1 MTELEKYKAAFN
13 EACKQLATYDT
24 SNAQVADKI
33 MDKVERCL
41 FTKLSD
47 MATLQGWRFV
57 NHEDYVV
64 IDTDQ
69 GIDVYVY
76 EDGKAEYCVTGC
88 YNSGSDDMEINMKV
102 LSKLKRNVDDIVKK
116 VLKKN

>member
-24 SNAQVADKI
+24 SNTQVAEKI

-41 FTKLSD
+41 FTKLCD
-47 MATLQGWRFV
+47 AAIQNGWRF
-57 NHEDYVV
+57 NSHEDYVV

-69 GIDVYVY
+69 GIDAYVY
-76 EDGKAEYCVTGC
+76 EDGRAEYCVTGC
-88 YNSGSDDMEINMKV
+88 YNSGCDDMEIDMKV
-102 LSKLKRNVDDIVKK
+102 LSKLKRTIDEVVKK
-116 VLKKN
+116 VQKKN